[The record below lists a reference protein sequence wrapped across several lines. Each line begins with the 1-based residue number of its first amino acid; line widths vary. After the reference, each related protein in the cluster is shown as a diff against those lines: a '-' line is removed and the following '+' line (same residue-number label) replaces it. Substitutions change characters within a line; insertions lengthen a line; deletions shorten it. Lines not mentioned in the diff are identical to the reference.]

1 MTLGNIK
8 AEVVGITLK
17 VTADG
22 VGNFEQDQKR
32 QIFVE
37 YELRMLGVNPE
48 YISVGGKILTSQPSV
63 T

>member
-22 VGNFEQDQKR
+22 VGNFEQIGR
-32 QIFVE
+32 AHV
-37 YELRMLGVNPE
+37 
-48 YISVGGKILTSQPSV
+48 
-63 T
+63 